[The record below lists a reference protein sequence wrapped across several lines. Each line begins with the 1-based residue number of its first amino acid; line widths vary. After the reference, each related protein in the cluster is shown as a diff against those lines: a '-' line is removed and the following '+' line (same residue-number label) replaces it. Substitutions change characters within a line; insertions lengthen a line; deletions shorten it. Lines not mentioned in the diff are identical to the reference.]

1 MRIAIYVVLT
11 YATALLLIRIGHIV
25 THTPTTR
32 PYSDLAAPLLM
43 IFLGLATLLQGY
55 VGRSKIILQIL
66 IAATGAAALI
76 LTIVGGVFGK

>member
-1 MRIAIYVVLT
+1 
-11 YATALLLIRIGHIV
+11 
-25 THTPTTR
+25 
-32 PYSDLAAPLLM
+32 M